1 MIFLQGLAFLG
12 GIALVVGTFWS
23 AMRTFVV
30 PRDVNDWLS
39 RSVFIVMRR
48 TFNLVVVRLASY
60 GARDRVLAAYA
71 PATLLCLPLVWVS
84 IVTIG
89 YTGIYWALGAASP
102 RAAFSYS
109 GSSLLTLG
117 FVEPQGFP
125 STVFVFSEAALGL
138 LLVALL
144 IAYLPT
150 IYNSFSRRE
159 VAVTMLE
166 VRAGSPPSAVELL
179 MRYARLKR
187 FDKLNDL
194 WETWET
200 WFAEVEESHTSFSAL
215 TFFRSPK
222 PEHSWVTAAG
232 TVLDSASLLLSALDL
247 PSDPQAN
254 LCIRAGYITLGR
266 LAAYFRIPIPVKPDP
281 KGPISVG
288 RDEFDEALDQM
299 ALGGV
304 PLKADRDAAWKA
316 FVGWRVNYDTA
327 LLALAALTLAPE
339 APWSGD
345 RPAMPIGARLQHPW
359 G

>member
-1 MIFLQGLAFLG
+1 MVLLHVLAFLCG
-12 GIALVVGTFWS
+12 VGLAVGTLWS

-39 RSVFIVMRR
+39 RSVFILMRR
-48 TFNLVVVRLASY
+48 LFNLVVVRLATY
-60 GARDRVLAAYA
+60 KARDRVLAAYA
-71 PATLLCLPLVWVS
+71 PATLLCLPLVWM
-84 IVTIG
+84 TIITCG
-89 YTGIYWALGAASP
+89 YTGIFWALGAADLQL
-102 RAAFSYS
+102 AVKYS

-117 FVEPQGFP
+117 FIEPQGFP
-125 STVFVFSEAALGL
+125 STLFVFSEAALGL

-150 IYNSFSRRE
+150 IYSAFSHRE

-179 MRYARLKR
+179 SRYARLKR
-187 FDKLNDL
+187 FDKLTDL

-215 TFFRSPK
+215 AFFRSPK

-232 TVLDSASLLLSALDL
+232 AVLDSASLLLAALDL
-247 PSDPQAN
+247 PPDPQAN

-266 LAAYFRIPIPVKPDP
+266 LAAYFSIPTPLKPDP
-281 KGPISVG
+281 SSPISVG
-288 RDEFDEALDQM
+288 RDEFDEALDHM
-299 ALGGV
+299 ERGGV

-316 FVGWRVNYDTA
+316 FSGWRVNYDVA
-327 LLALAALTLAPE
+327 LLGLAALTLAPE

-345 RPAMPIGARLQHPW
+345 RPAMPIGARLQRPW